1 MKCSCKQIERNDDD
15 DDLIIICSAAVTNG
29 NANNNNHKIIEN
41 AVLVLVLVGYFEVNR
56 SFNLESCFAKYMFIL
71 QFSK

>member
-1 MKCSCKQIERNDDD
+1 MGKPFGLVSGWTFVKCSCKQIERNHDDDDD

-41 AVLVLVLVGYFEVNR
+41 AVLV
-56 SFNLESCFAKYMFIL
+56 
-71 QFSK
+71 